1 MNSEIVESFA
11 QMVKEKNVDK
21 DVLAGIIEEIFG
33 LLVKKK
39 YGLEATYDVVV
50 NMDKGDIEIF
60 LSREIVDSADT
71 IEDPNKQVSIEEV
84 NSKGNDD
91 GLEVGEEFVEKL
103 ELSSFGRRLINLARQ
118 NLNQRIKE
126 IEKDLIYNEYSE
138 MIGEIVVGD
147 IYQVRKND
155 ILVNHN
161 KNELLLPRNEQI
173 PRERYR
179 KGDTVRAVVK
189 EVRKTPNNPLII
201 ISRGDNIFLRRLF
214 EIEIP
219 EIYDGVIDIK
229 AIAREPGERA
239 KVAVESQDQRID
251 AVGACV
257 GMKGVRIHAIVREL
271 NNENIDVINF
281 SDDPVVFI
289 QRALAP
295 AKLKQIELNETEKK
309 CVVYADSDQVSL
321 IVGRN
326 GVNIRLAMKLTGYD
340 IEVIREEKPFEEYED
355 DIELTDLKEELGA
368 DIVDLLIHNRYDTAV
383 EVLKGGLDKL
393 LAIKG
398 LNQEKAG
405 WIMDTLKN
413 QFEEEE

>member
-11 QMVKEKNVDK
+11 QMVREKNLDK
-21 DVLAGIIEEIFG
+21 DVLAGILEEIFG
-33 LLVKKK
+33 LLVRKK
-39 YGLEATYDVVV
+39 YGPDAVFSVVV

-60 LSREIVDSADT
+60 LEREIVEEV
-71 IEDPNKQVSIEEV
+71 EDPNTQISIDEVEARGNEEE
-84 NSKGNDD
+84 
-91 GLEVGEEFVEKL
+91 LEVGDVFVEKL

-118 NLNQRIKE
+118 SLNQKIKE
-126 IEKDLIYNEYSE
+126 IEKELVYNEYLD
-138 MIGEIVVGD
+138 MLGEIVVGD

-155 ILVNHN
+155 VLINHN
-161 KNELLLPRNEQI
+161 KNELVLPRYEQI

-179 KGDTVRAVVK
+179 KGDTIRAVVK
-189 EVRKTPNNPLII
+189 EVTKIKNRPLVIV
-201 ISRGDNIFLRRLF
+201 SRADNQFLRKLF

-239 KVAVESQDQRID
+239 KVAVESQDPRID

-271 NNENIDVINF
+271 NNENIDVINY
-281 SDDPVVFI
+281 SDDPAIFI

-295 AKLKQIELNETEKK
+295 AKLKQLEIDEDNKVCT
-309 CVVYADSDQVSL
+309 VTADSDQVSL

-355 DIELTDLKEELGA
+355 DIELVELKEELTPE
-368 DIVDLLIHNRYDTAV
+368 IVSLLINNRYDTAV
-383 EVLKGGLDKL
+383 EVLT
-393 LAIKG
+393 
-398 LNQEKAG
+398 AG
-405 WIMDTLKN
+405 VDELKKIDELTDEQAEHIIEVLKS
-413 QFEEEE
+413 QFEEE